1 MIKMTE
7 QQQDQ
12 SRADL
17 QALIDENKALKR
29 QVLGTMLDS
38 KFHELYGKS
47 PESAKQLAISELEN
61 RVVFDGGELRF
72 ETVVGAGEPNPLR
85 HRSSLEDAIRERVLH
100 HGQAL
105 ELPPTVGDSPKK
117 KDTYSYQGTDYKII
131 SDRPQVDVT
140 ASVSSTGGKSIKESE
155 LLNTRRWCNQNDVEW
170 RNFTNLIAQGK
181 IKVVPG

>member
-1 MIKMTE
+1 MAE
-7 QQQDQ
+7 QQQQDQ
-12 SRADL
+12 FGAEL

-38 KFHELYGKS
+38 KFHELYSKS
-47 PESAKQLAISELEN
+47 PESAKQMAISELEN
-61 RVVFDGGELRF
+61 RVVFDGGELHF

-85 HRSSLEDAIRERVLH
+85 HRSSLDDAIKERVLH

-105 ELPPTVGDSPKK
+105 ELTPTVGDSPKK

-131 SDRPQVDVT
+131 DDRAQVEL
-140 ASVSSTGGKSIKESE
+140 APSVSSTGGKSIKESE
-155 LLNTRRWCNQNDVEW
+155 LMTSRRWCNQNDVEW
-170 RNFTNLIAQGK
+170 RDFTNLIAQGK

>member
-1 MIKMTE
+1 MTE

-12 SRADL
+12 ARADL

-29 QVLGTMLDS
+29 SVLGTMVDS

-47 PESAKQLAISELEN
+47 PEAAKQMSISELEN
-61 RVVFDGGELRF
+61 RVVFDGGELHF

-85 HRSSLEDAIRERVLH
+85 HRSSLDDAIRERVLH
-100 HGQAL
+100 HGNAL
-105 ELPPTVGDSPKK
+105 ELPPAVGDSPKK
-117 KDTYSYQGTDYKII
+117 KDIYSYQGVDYKVI
-131 SDRPQVDVT
+131 SDRPQVEVT

-155 LLNTRRWCNQNDVEW
+155 LMHSRRWCNRNDVEW
-170 RNFTNLIAQGK
+170 KDFTNLIAQGK

>member
-1 MIKMTE
+1 MKRMTE

-12 SRADL
+12 SRAEL

-29 QVLGTMLDS
+29 SVLGTMLDS

-47 PESAKQLAISELEN
+47 PEAAKQLAISELEKN
-61 RVVFDGGELRF
+61 VVFDGGELRF
-72 ETVVGAGEPNPLR
+72 ERVIGAGEPNPLR
-85 HRSSLEDAIRERVLH
+85 HRSSLEDAIKERVLH

-105 ELPPTVGDSPKK
+105 ELPPTVGDSPRKN
-117 KDTYSYQGTDYKII
+117 DTYSYQGTDYKII
-131 SDRPQVDVT
+131 SDRPQVVGA

-155 LLNTRRWCNQNDVEW
+155 LMQSRRWCNQNDVDW
-170 RNFTNLIAQGK
+170 KDFTNLIAQGK